1 MRRSLVSV
9 LLCSLWV
16 LSHPAWLW
24 AVAQPVPVNLTSLG
38 SESGIAYFA
47 TARTKQP
54 YWQLSRYFTTQKSL
68 TYCGVASI
76 VMVLNAL
83 GKEPAVSPRYAPYH
97 TFDQDNVFYSKDIL
111 SQVVTPAKVLGKGMT
126 LAQVAGIL
134 EQYQAKTA
142 LYYGSTIGKVAGMRR
157 LLINAMADGTY
168 VIVNYDRHMLH
179 QQGGGHISPIAA
191 YHKGTDRWLILDVAR
206 YRYPPVWVKSEDLFK
221 SIKGIDADSNKSRG
235 FVLVSR

>member
-16 LSHPAWLW
+16 LSHPVWLW
-24 AVAQPVPVNLTSLG
+24 AVAQPVPVNLTPLG
-38 SESGIAYFA
+38 SEPGIGYFA
-47 TARTKQP
+47 TANIKQP
-54 YWQLSRYFTTQKSL
+54 YWQLSRYFMTQKGL

-83 GKEPAVSPRYAPYH
+83 GEEPEVSPRYEPYH
-97 TFDQDNVFYSKDIL
+97 IFDQDNVFYSTGVL
-111 SQVVTPAKVLGKGMT
+111 SQVTTPATVLRKGMT

-134 EQYQAKTA
+134 DQYQAKTA
-142 LYYGSTIGKVAGMRR
+142 LYYGSNMGTVVHMRR
-157 LLINAMADGTY
+157 LLINAMIDGKY
-168 VIVNYDRHMLH
+168 VIANYDRHILH
-179 QQGGGHISPIAA
+179 QQGGGHISPVAA